1 LKVLLAVLCVSM
13 ALLALRIEPVRDRSL
28 LMTRKKDGPVVR
40 LMTWNVGYAELE
52 KDNRAHTEDLKAIAE
67 TILRANP
74 DAVALQELT
83 GEQQLKTLLG
93 HLQGKYRGSVA
104 SATETDR
111 VEAVLVR
118 DRNCNFAR
126 FAELNSDNHH
136 SISATFQFGSLP
148 EMAIVSAHADA
159 FNAARRREL
168 AGDVVDWTR
177 KQPASNIIFIAGDFN
192 FEVNSKDESNFYT
205 NNEKHDSEAYSLL
218 LKYFRDLG
226 KDAGDTAINDRRID
240 YVFGPSE
247 TVLLKRA
254 EVLRSE
260 AVGRMDHWPLLVEV
274 TL

>member
-1 LKVLLAVLCVSM
+1 LKFLLAVLCVLM

-28 LMTRKKDGPVVR
+28 LMTRKRDGPVVR
-40 LMTWNVGYAELE
+40 LMTWNIGYAELE

-104 SATETDR
+104 SPAETDR

-118 DRNCNFAR
+118 DRNCK
-126 FAELNSDNHH
+126 FAELSSGDHI
-136 SISATFQFGSLP
+136 SISATFQVGRDLP
-148 EMAIVSAHADA
+148 EMTIVSAHADA
-159 FNAARRREL
+159 FNAAKRRVL
-168 AGDVVDWTR
+168 AGDVVDWAR
-177 KQPASNIIFIAGDFN
+177 NRSSNNIVFIAGDFN

-205 NNEKHDSEAYSLL
+205 DHEKHDSEAYSLL
-218 LKYFRDLG
+218 LRYFRDLG
-226 KDAGDTAINDRRID
+226 RDAGDTAINDRRID